1 MIDGWNS
8 DAELEQYF
16 AQEDKELFEK
26 LDTLLKRTNRRE
38 DEVGYL
44 TKQLNREIRGLDS
57 YLTQMIGKNSA
68 GSSENA
74 DNNSRAINYSNISN
88 FTNQTFNSSFFDSI
102 KEELERLDI

>member
-26 LDTLLKRTNRRE
+26 LDILLKRTNRRE
-38 DEVGYL
+38 DEVGGL
-44 TKQLNREIRGLDS
+44 TKKLNREIRGLDS
-57 YLTQMIGKNSA
+57 YLTQMIGKGSA
-68 GSSENA
+68 STEN
-74 DNNSRAINYSNISN
+74 DGNNSRDINYSNISN

-102 KEELERLDI
+102 KEELERL